1 MKIILKIA
9 GFELENLV
17 YRKMNWILA
26 AAYTASAFI
35 LCLFDGFRQS
45 YFSDVESVPIIL
57 IHFIAPFFLAAIL
70 ITALSPVF
78 AGDKEQGINQ
88 IPAACLIGSKGRS
101 IAKILAGSIF
111 SVFCCT
117 LTGIITAAATSA
129 CGLFDGT
136 LKMNRAA
143 AGLELPTEWTVSQ
156 YLIFSFVCLCIGCL
170 ILSLFILYI
179 SCASAAL
186 ITAVSISGT
195 VILFEFLFHRFSF
208 PIVIKEYN
216 IWMFLK
222 PYSFFMMRF
231 LHFPPLINLLL
242 LSAAFLPVCAF
253 AVQQISRKG
262 M

>member
-9 GFELENLV
+9 GFELENLL
-17 YRKMNWILA
+17 YRKINWILA

-78 AGDKEQGINQ
+78 AGDKEQGVNQ

-111 SVFCCT
+111 SVFCCIM
-117 LTGIITAAATSA
+117 TGTITVAATSV

-143 AGLELPTEWTVSQ
+143 AGLEPYIFFCLPEYWMPYIEPFHIVHFLRFCGPHNGGQ
-156 YLIFSFVCLCIGCL
+156 HIGNC
-170 ILSLFILYI
+170 
-179 SCASAAL
+179 
-186 ITAVSISGT
+186 
-195 VILFEFLFHRFSF
+195 H
-208 PIVIKEYN
+208 
-216 IWMFLK
+216 
-222 PYSFFMMRF
+222 
-231 LHFPPLINLLL
+231 
-242 LSAAFLPVCAF
+242 PV
-253 AVQQISRKG
+253 
-262 M
+262 